1 MKRSRL
7 LAASAGM
14 ALATAIGFG
23 EAAHATLPADHANSA
38 LKARHSD
45 AVLKVR
51 RHVQALKEAQVHAVE
66 AIAAA
71 THDQRRNSRHP
82 WWEASLS
89 PGRVP
94 KPETGGG
101 VVQAQASGTAPNVA
115 ATADTPPQQTAAGV
129 LTRQGVLV
137 MEPSIEYAHTDVNR
151 FVVGG
156 VAILDTVLV
165 GSIEASQADRDSV
178 TASLGM
184 RYGVTDRIEAEVR
197 IPYMYRNDE
206 TTNTVVSTNNVD
218 STTSLDSHGLGDIE
232 AALHWQINDGSGDWP
247 FFVANI
253 RAKSTTGTGP
263 FDTAR
268 DARGIERELATGSG
282 FWGVEPSITVIA
294 PSDPA
299 VFFVNLG
306 YLWNI
311 ERDVDRAVGNRVI
324 QEVDPGDAVR
334 LGFGMGLALNEKVS
348 FSVGYQHDWIFGTE
362 TRFNDATFK
371 SEALSVGAMNFGVN
385 WQMTDVAAL
394 NVSVGVGVTE
404 DAPDVRL
411 MARMP
416 IAFDLFGK

>member
-7 LAASAGM
+7 MAASAGM

-23 EAAHATLPADHANSA
+23 EAAHATLPADHANSV
-38 LKARHSD
+38 LKTRHSD

-51 RHVQALKEAQVHAVE
+51 RHVQALKETRVHEVE
-66 AIAAA
+66 ALAAA
-71 THDQRRNSRHP
+71 THAQRRDTKRP
-82 WWEASLS
+82 WWDASLS
-89 PGRVP
+89 PGRMP
-94 KPETGGG
+94 KPEAAGG
-101 VVQAQASGTAPNVA
+101 VVQAQASGAA
-115 ATADTPPQQTAAGV
+115 ATADTPPQQRAPGV

-137 MEPSIEYAHTDVNR
+137 VEPSIEYTHTDVNR

-197 IPYMYRNDE
+197 IPYMYRNDQ

-232 AALHWQINDGSGDWP
+232 AALHWQINDGGGDWP

-282 FWGVEPSITVIA
+282 FWGVEPSLTIIA

-299 VFFVNLG
+299 VFFANLG

-311 ERDVDRAVGNRVI
+311 ERNVNLAVGNRVI
-324 QEVDPGDAVR
+324 QEVDPGDAIR

-348 FSVGYQHDWIFGTE
+348 FSVGYQHDWILGTE
-362 TRFNDATFK
+362 TRFNDGTFK
-371 SEALSVGAMNFGVN
+371 SDALSVGALNFGVN
-385 WQMTDVAAL
+385 WQMTDAAAL
-394 NVSVGVGVTE
+394 NVSVGVGVTA
-404 DAPDVRL
+404 DSPDVRL